1 MTTTPQTEASRL
13 ASALDAINTNNADSL
28 LAQMA
33 ARSAAA
39 EPRRLD
45 AENQQLKTSL
55 ALVQQ
60 HHATAWNRGHQAG
73 LRAGES
79 AIKQATDAV
88 NQQLTTEPVDE
99 RDAFESEMAR
109 RESWTAC
116 DFRPHPRR
124 GEYPHPDYLASY
136 ANAAWAGWQA
146 RAAMTQVSDI
156 NVVESF
162 TNDTEDA
169 ERYRWLADSNNYY
182 EAINLIS
189 DGSLTEDALGK
200 AIDAAIRARSEG
212 GV

>member
-33 ARSAAA
+33 AMSAAA
-39 EPRRLD
+39 ELRRLD
-45 AENQQLKTSL
+45 SENQQLKTSL

-146 RAAMTQVSDI
+146 RAATAQVSDI

-169 ERYRWLADSNNYY
+169 KRYRWLADSNNYY

-200 AIDAAIRARSEG
+200 AIDAAMAK
-212 GV
+212 GVK

>member
-1 MTTTPQTEASRL
+1 MSNEQNNGGPSDDEIRRLVNLPFNQDENGTEWVTLTPQML
-13 ASALDAINTNNADSL
+13 ARAVRRALTL
-28 LAQMA
+28 PTA
-33 ARSAAA
+33 A
-39 EPRRLD
+39 
-45 AENQQLKTSL
+45 
-55 ALVQQ
+55 
-60 HHATAWNRGHQAG
+60 
-73 LRAGES
+73 
-79 AIKQATDAV
+79 
-88 NQQLTTEPVDE
+88 PVDE
-99 RDAFESEMAR
+99 RYAFESEMAR

-162 TNDTEDA
+162 TNDTKDA
-169 ERYRWLADSNNYY
+169 KRYRWLADSNNYY

-200 AIDAAIRARSEG
+200 AIDAAIRARSETSTG
-212 GV
+212 AA